1 MPAECQSAAAPADV
15 WRTAQGGAA
24 LWRFVYHAG
33 DLDTASFP
41 SRSTCS
47 ATQAWCAPLR
57 TAPGYPIQALASDGE
72 LHHAICAGRQ
82 SGEGVFRVVE
92 SW

>member
-41 SRSTCS
+41 SQYVQRHPSL
-47 ATQAWCAPLR
+47 ADLKK
-57 TAPGYPIQALASDGE
+57 APGYPIQALASDGE

-82 SGEGVFRVVE
+82 SGAGVFRVVE

>member
-15 WRTAQGGAA
+15 WRTAKGAA
-24 LWRFVYHAG
+24 VLWRFVYHAG

-41 SRSTCS
+41 SQYVQRNPR
-47 ATQAWCAPLR
+47 CAPLR

-82 SGEGVFRVVE
+82 SGTGVFRVVE

>member
-15 WRTAQGGAA
+15 WRTAKGAA
-24 LWRFVYHAG
+24 VLWRFVYHAG

-41 SRSTCS
+41 SQYVQRHPSL
-47 ATQAWCAPLR
+47 ADLKK
-57 TAPGYPIQALASDGE
+57 APGYPIQALASDGE
-72 LHHAICAGRQ
+72 LHHAICAGRP
-82 SGEGVFRVVE
+82 SGAGVFRVVE